1 MNCRAKTLLLIAALA
16 LMTVSASTWTAP
28 MNLLTASLL
37 AAEGQTATAS
47 GKITAVSDTSFA
59 LEVKKESESA
69 GQTQT
74 MNFVIDKNTKIE
86 GNLEVGAQATVEY
99 RIENGQNVATSVRAQ
114 KS

>member
-1 MNCRAKTLLLIAALA
+1 MNCKGKTLLLIAALA
-16 LMTVSASTWTAP
+16 LMTASGAAWTAP
-28 MNLLTASLL
+28 MNLFTVKLL

-59 LEVKKESESA
+59 LEVKKEGESA
-69 GQTQT
+69 GQTHT

-99 RIENGQNVATSVRAQ
+99 RIENGQNIATHVTAQ